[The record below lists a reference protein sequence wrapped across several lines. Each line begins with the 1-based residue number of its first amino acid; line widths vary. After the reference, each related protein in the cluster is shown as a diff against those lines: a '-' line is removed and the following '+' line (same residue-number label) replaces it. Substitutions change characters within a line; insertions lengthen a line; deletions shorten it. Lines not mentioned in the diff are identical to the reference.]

1 MSRLQRELRL
11 FLVALQF
18 LTRISVPSSRSWDDS
33 WLNDCVRYFPLMGAV
48 VGAVGA
54 AALWVAA
61 QVWPVALAALVAVAA
76 TVWLTGAFHE
86 DGLAD
91 TFDALGGSASRDK
104 ALAIL
109 KDPRIGSYGAMALVV
124 VTLGRVAAAT
134 ALLEISVAHAAAAL
148 VLSHALG
155 RLAPV
160 VVMARLPYAGD
171 IEHAR
176 AKPLATAAR
185 PINLWIALGWSVFL
199 AALVS
204 AVVANP
210 EMPFTALA
218 AALWTAWVM
227 ARWLRRRLGGY
238 TGDTLGATEQLA
250 ELAVLLVW
258 VTCWSA

>member
-1 MSRLQRELRL
+1 MSTLRRQL
-11 FLVALQF
+11 LLLLVAVQF
-18 LTRISVPSSRSWDDS
+18 LTRVPIPRTGAWNDA
-33 WLNDCVRYFPLMGAV
+33 WLNDCVRHFPL
-48 VGAVGA
+48 VGALVGTAGA
-54 AALWVAA
+54 AVLWTAGHL
-61 QVWPVALAALVAVAA
+61 WPATLAALLAVATTA
-76 TVWLTGAFHE
+76 WLTGAFHE

-91 TFDALGGSASRDK
+91 TCDALGGVVSREK

-109 KDPRIGSYGAMALVV
+109 KDPRIGSYGALGLML
-124 VTLGRVAAAT
+124 VTLGRVAALAVLVQHDL
-134 ALLEISVAHAAAAL
+134 AQAAVAL
-148 VLSHALG
+148 VLAHALG

-160 VVMARLPYAGD
+160 VVMARLPYGGD
-171 IEHAR
+171 IEHAKAR
-176 AKPLATAAR
+176 PLATAVR
-185 PINLWIALGWSVFL
+185 PTNLWIALGWSVFL